1 MPSRSATRPAQA
13 RRPRRADGRARQERG
28 VRTEEAILQATMRLL
43 ATRGIQG
50 TSLDLLADEVGVAKS
65 SILWHF
71 GSKEELLLRVAERV
85 LDEVA
90 RGPVQKILA
99 LPSFEERA
107 EASWHFFSETLR
119 QNPELRRVMLYLI
132 FESVESRPE
141 LRARHQQLYRG
152 IREMYET
159 GLRGVVPDAAQRR
172 RLAVL
177 SVAALDGIF
186 LQWLL
191 DPEAIDLDDLHD
203 ELRGLRDSA
212 RRGGRPEP
220 RPGPRTRGARTDG

>member
-1 MPSRSATRPAQA
+1 MVRSIMATRQATRPPQA
-13 RRPRRADGRARQERG
+13 SRPRRSDGRARQERG

-43 ATRGIQG
+43 AIRGIQG

-65 SILWHF
+65 SFLWHF

-99 LPSFEERA
+99 LTSFEERA
-107 EASWHFFSETLR
+107 EASWRFFSETLR

-132 FESVESRPE
+132 FESVEGRPE
-141 LRARHQQLYRG
+141 LRARLQQLYRG

-159 GLRGVVPDAAQRR
+159 GLRSVVPDDAQRR
-172 RLAVL
+172 RLAII

-191 DPEAIDLDDLHD
+191 DPEAVDLEALHG
-203 ELRGLRDSA
+203 ELRALRA
-212 RRGGRPEP
+212 
-220 RPGPRTRGARTDG
+220 GAAGAAA

>member
-1 MPSRSATRPAQA
+1 MPRPATRSAHAQP
-13 RRPRRADGRARQERG
+13 PRRSDGRARQERG

-43 ATRGIQG
+43 AIRGIQG
-50 TSLDLLADEVGVAKS
+50 TSLDLLAEEVGVAKS

-85 LDEVA
+85 VNEVA

-99 LPSFEERA
+99 LPTFEERA

-119 QNPELRRVMLYLI
+119 QKPELRRVMLYLI
-132 FESVESRPE
+132 FESVEGRPE
-141 LRARHQQLYRG
+141 LRARLQQLYRG

-172 RLAVL
+172 RLAVI

-191 DPEAIDLDDLHD
+191 DPEAVDLEALHG
-203 ELRGLRDSA
+203 ELRALRA
-212 RRGGRPEP
+212 GAAGAAAGPPNRRSRN
-220 RPGPRTRGARTDG
+220 R

>member
-1 MPSRSATRPAQA
+1 MPPRAASRPAQA
-13 RRPRRADGRARQERG
+13 SRPRRAEGRARQERG

-107 EASWHFFSETLR
+107 EASWQFFSDTLR

-132 FESVESRPE
+132 FESVEGRPE
-141 LRARHQQLYRG
+141 LRARLQQLYRG

-159 GLRGVVPDAAQRR
+159 GLRGVVPDPEQRR
-172 RLAVL
+172 RLAVI
-177 SVAALDGIF
+177 SVASMDGIF

-191 DPEAIDLDDLHD
+191 DPDAIDLEALHG
-203 ELRGLRDSA
+203 ELRTLRA
-212 RRGGRPEP
+212 GAAVVAA
-220 RPGPRTRGARTDG
+220 GPPNKRSRNR